1 MKITKTSLKQIIK
14 EELDSLLSELN
25 PYHDKHTGKLSSA
38 KSGNSYSL
46 SAPSVKAAGWD
57 SEKAKK
63 GEITSKGN
71 VSYKF
76 GMSGETKGCGRK
88 SVSGKKIPKKY
99 RCSKYPEK
107 YDEEMDHPLVPS
119 SDDAESDRLDKLGY
133 THHLRALGK
142 GIIRADE
149 DLGEDDVFVS
159 LNDIMKLLD
168 QLRAEE
174 DPTPHVV
181 EGNQDHL
188 VKKCRQLGFTTSREA
203 FQNLAQTLNTLKRAE
218 DGKLYEPQS
227 KK

>member
-142 GIIRADE
+142 GIVRLDE
-149 DLGEDDVFVS
+149 EGDDDVFIS
-159 LNDIMKLLD
+159 LNDLMSLLD
-168 QLRAEE
+168 QLRTEQE
-174 DPTPHVV
+174 PQEVV
-181 EGNQDHL
+181 EGNQNGL
-188 VKKCRQLGFTTSREA
+188 AQKCRQMGFTTRAEA
-203 FQNLAQTLNTLKRAE
+203 FKNLAHTLNTLKRAE
-218 DGKLYEPQS
+218 DGKLFEPVS